1 MEEDQIIIF
10 DGVCNFCN
18 GAVNFII
25 KRDSQGIF
33 KFAPMQS
40 EIAQELILKHQV
52 NGVSDDSFL
61 LIKNGQCFLRTN
73 AALEITK
80 DLDGFWF
87 LFRAFKLVPAGI
99 RDYFYRLLAR
109 NRYKLFGKRSACMV
123 PSKAVR
129 DRFLS

>member
-1 MEEDQIIIF
+1 MESHQIIIF
-10 DGVCNFCN
+10 DGVCNLCN

-25 KRDSQGIF
+25 KRDARGVF

-40 EIAQELILKHQV
+40 EIAQKLMLQYQVQELS
-52 NGVSDDSFL
+52 NDSFL

-80 DLDGFWF
+80 ELDGFWF
-87 LFRAFKLVPAGI
+87 MFRSFKILPAVI

-109 NRYKLFGKRSACMV
+109 NRYRLFGKQDTCRL
-123 PSKAVR
+123 PTKEER
-129 DRFLS
+129 DRFLT